1 MRVLIKKDE
10 TNTFLVAEATSLEL
24 DSEEGGLLIDT
35 ASELYLISD
44 IKRKKAEELIREA
57 YVSGRVDL
65 TAWDA
70 DAIDEDFM
78 FGAYGETDE
87 LEDMDGWEDDD

>member
-10 TNTFLVAEATSLEL
+10 NNTFLAAEATSLEL

-70 DAIDEDFM
+70 VASDEDFM